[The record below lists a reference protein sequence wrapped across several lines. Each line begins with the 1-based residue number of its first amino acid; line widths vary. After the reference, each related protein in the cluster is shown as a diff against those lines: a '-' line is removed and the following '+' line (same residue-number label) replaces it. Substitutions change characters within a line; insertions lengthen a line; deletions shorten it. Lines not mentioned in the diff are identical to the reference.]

1 MIIVNE
7 NVPTSNLLEIKV
19 GDQINNEGKSG
30 TVEIINLHETDEYL
44 LFLFGLTNGLEIEI
58 RKLKQVC

>member
-1 MIIVNE
+1 MIIVDE

-30 TVEIINLHETDEYL
+30 AVEIINLHETDEYL

-58 RKLKQVC
+58 KKLKQVC